1 MKTLLKTFVI
11 AVVLMSSITAYS
23 GSTPYIKLK
32 SYDAKKFSLLVRSFT
47 STTKIT
53 LKDKDGYELY
63 SEQVNVNEGYGK
75 NFDLRSLPNGKYFLE
90 LELHEEIIVNS
101 LVILDGELKI
111 NPENQNVITK
121 PYIRQVG
128 NSVDVA
134 MLSDNAK
141 LQLSILNTTREVI
154 FEDTFIRSEN
164 NVGKRY
170 NMSHLRPGNYTVLV
184 KIDGRNYK
192 QRISIQ

>member
-101 LVILDGELKI
+101 LLILDGELKI
-111 NPENQNVITK
+111 NPENQTVITK

-134 MLSDNAK
+134 MLADNAK

-154 FEDTFIRSEN
+154 YEDTFIRSEN
-164 NVGKRY
+164 NAGKRY
-170 NMSHLRPGNYTVLV
+170 NMSHLRPGYYTVLV
-184 KIDGRNYK
+184 NIDGRNYK
-192 QRISIQ
+192 QRINIR